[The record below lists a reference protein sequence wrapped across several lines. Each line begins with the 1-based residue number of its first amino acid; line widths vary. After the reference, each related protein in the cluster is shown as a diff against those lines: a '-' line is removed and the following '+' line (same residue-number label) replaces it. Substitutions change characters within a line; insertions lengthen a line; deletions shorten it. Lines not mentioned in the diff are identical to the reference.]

1 MRSPLGHKWALPGP
15 LTDDSP
21 HLPQAV
27 TVEALYHKTSGSRTA
42 VVLSFDARDVPAVRR
57 APSGASLTAIVH
69 APTPGAEYHIVAWTK
84 PTAAVAAMLVQQPAP
99 SAAMR
104 MAP

>member
-1 MRSPLGHKWALPGP
+1 MPGP
-15 LTDDSP
+15 LTHGTP
-21 HLPQAV
+21 YYPQAV

-42 VVLSFDARDVPAVRR
+42 VVLTFDARDVPAMRL

-84 PTAAVAAMLVQQPAP
+84 PTAAVAAVMVQPPAP
-99 SAAMR
+99 TAAMR